1 MEIFAAKTVV
11 FAVARVA
18 VAEAV
23 MGDKAYKA
31 RSANGGSKEVDL
43 EADADL
49 G

>member
-1 MEIFAAKTVV
+1 MEIFAARALV

-23 MGDKAYKA
+23 MEDKA
-31 RSANGGSKEVDL
+31 RSANGGSGEIDL